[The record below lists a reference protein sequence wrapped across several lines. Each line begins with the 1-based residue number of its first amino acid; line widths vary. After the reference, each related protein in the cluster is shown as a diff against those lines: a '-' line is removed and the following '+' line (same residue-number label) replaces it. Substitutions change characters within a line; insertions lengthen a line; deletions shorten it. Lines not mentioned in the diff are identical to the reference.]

1 MNKHF
6 HNYTTQTR
14 KVKENYGNK
23 KEAPAGGFFFAN
35 AQICVFDLASDFP
48 DQIKIYFRMN
58 STASTYISTLI
69 FFSFALPVTTLM
81 IT

>member
-35 AQICVFDLASDFP
+35 A
-48 DQIKIYFRMN
+48 
-58 STASTYISTLI
+58 
-69 FFSFALPVTTLM
+69 
-81 IT
+81 

>member
-1 MNKHF
+1 MFFRHALETANIPLIYKINKHF

-35 AQICVFDLASDFP
+35 A
-48 DQIKIYFRMN
+48 
-58 STASTYISTLI
+58 
-69 FFSFALPVTTLM
+69 
-81 IT
+81 

>member
-1 MNKHF
+1 MWIMQNIYSYSVDRSIETANIPLIYKMNKHF

-35 AQICVFDLASDFP
+35 V
-48 DQIKIYFRMN
+48 
-58 STASTYISTLI
+58 
-69 FFSFALPVTTLM
+69 
-81 IT
+81 

>member
-6 HNYTTQTR
+6 HNYTTQTG

-35 AQICVFDLASDFP
+35 V
-48 DQIKIYFRMN
+48 
-58 STASTYISTLI
+58 
-69 FFSFALPVTTLM
+69 
-81 IT
+81 